1 MRQSHQ
7 NSSGDASHGGG
18 GHKVEQQRSVCVF
31 LLLARHSRSWLRR
44 KSTVGGKQ
52 CEGMCQFRLEVWLEA
67 AEPLG

>member
-31 LLLARHSRSWLRR
+31 LLLARQSQLAQEEVSG
-44 KSTVGGKQ
+44 VGQ
-52 CEGMCQFRLEVWLEA
+52 AV
-67 AEPLG
+67 